1 MKKNLCEK
9 PCFLASH
16 ADVFRASS
24 HVSSPRNSSHF
35 RFVGKERVTKPY
47 ECLRERLNKASFKT
61 AATFWARTSTGSG
74 IFALLSRVF
83 KQMFGQIASLRVKT
97 IGKTNLVASRHIK
110 TEKGSPPV
118 NELRTKTSLPKLIVS
133 TVFLAFSSH
142 FPRKRACMPQLFWK
156 KARQIDLPTVKRIS
170 FNHWIS
176 PFVMEKVSNN
186 KIRDLIHSFKKSS
199 TTFDQRLPLIF
210 GFVSYVLGPLTSWL
224 FRQILSSLEHVSYS
238 VVQPRGAFFCLN
250 SV

>member
-1 MKKNLCEK
+1 MAACKQPSFLGMKKNLCEK

-16 ADVFRASS
+16 ADVFRPSS

-35 RFVGKERVTKPY
+35 RFVGREPVTNPW
-47 ECLRERLNKASFKT
+47 EGLRERLNKASFKK
-61 AATFWARTSTGSG
+61 AATFWARTSTGSEL
-74 IFALLSRVF
+74 FALWSRVF
-83 KQMFGQIASLRVKT
+83 KQMFGQIASLRVET
-97 IGKTNLVASRHIK
+97 LGKTNLVASRHIK
-110 TEKGSPPV
+110 TEKGSRPV
-118 NELRTKTSLPKLIVS
+118 DVRSTKTSLPKLNVS
-133 TVFLAFSSH
+133 TVFPAFSFH

-199 TTFDQRLPLIF
+199 TTFDQRLSWIF
-210 GFVSYVLGPLTSWL
+210 GFVS
-224 FRQILSSLEHVSYS
+224 
-238 VVQPRGAFFCLN
+238 
-250 SV
+250 